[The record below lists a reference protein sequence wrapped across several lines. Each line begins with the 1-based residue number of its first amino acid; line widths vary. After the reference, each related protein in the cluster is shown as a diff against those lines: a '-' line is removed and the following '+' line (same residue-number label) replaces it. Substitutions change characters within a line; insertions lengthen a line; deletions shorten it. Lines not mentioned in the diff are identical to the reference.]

1 MADMDGDGK
10 SDLVIWRASTG
21 TWYWLSSAAGYSYGA
36 PATVQWGNSALG
48 DVPLLADMDGDGR
61 GDLVIWRASTGTFFW
76 ITSTTNYAT
85 NSARSIQWGNASL
98 GDKPLLG
105 DFDGDGQADLGIWR
119 GSTGTWYWLTSTT
132 MYSYASAQPIQWGN
146 LSLGDVP
153 FAGDVDGDGKADPI
167 VWRAST
173 GTWYWLTSSTNFSYG
188 AAGARQ
194 FGSLSLG
201 DVPLLKDLDGDGLV
215 DLTVWRASTAVW
227 YWLTSGSGFTGGGS
241 RAWGLVGSGD
251 IPIGR

>member
-1 MADMDGDGK
+1 
-10 SDLVIWRASTG
+10 
-21 TWYWLSSAAGYSYGA
+21 
-36 PATVQWGNSALG
+36 
-48 DVPLLADMDGDGR
+48 MDGDGR
-61 GDLVIWRASTGTFFW
+61 GDLVIWRASSGTFFW

-153 FAGDVDGDGKADPI
+153 FAGDLDGDGKADPI

-188 AAGARQ
+188 TAGARQ

-241 RAWGLVGSGD
+241 RAWGLVGNGD